1 MIKFTLGCENEHE
14 FEGWF
19 GSNHEYVRLQK
30 QGLVGCPICNS
41 VKVEKLLM
49 APAIPKKSNIV
60 DPTQTVSDG
69 ASNEINSKLRLKT
82 SVEIK
87 APHEPLEKT
96 ISTAVAVPELPSQLA
111 DAHSEMVEKIRKFK
125 KHVMD
130 NTEDVGNNF
139 VEEARKIHFGES
151 EKRGIHGK
159 ANLEEAIE
167 LVEEG
172 IEVMPIPELPEEKN

>member
-1 MIKFTLGCENEHE
+1 MIKFALGCENEHE

-19 GSNHEYVRLQK
+19 DSNHEYSRLQK
-30 QGLVGCPICNS
+30 QGLVTCPICNS

-60 DPTQTVSDG
+60 APAQMISDG
-69 ASNEINSKLRLKT
+69 ASNDNNSELSLKIP
-82 SVEIK
+82 VDIK
-87 APHEPLEKT
+87 GAIAPLENSIT
-96 ISTAVAVPELPSQLA
+96 TAVAVPELPAHLS
-111 DAHSEMVEKIRKFK
+111 DAHSEMVEKIRDFK
-125 KHVMD
+125 KHVID
-130 NTEDVGNNF
+130 NTEDVGENF

-172 IEVMPIPELPEEKN
+172 IEVMPIPELPEDKN